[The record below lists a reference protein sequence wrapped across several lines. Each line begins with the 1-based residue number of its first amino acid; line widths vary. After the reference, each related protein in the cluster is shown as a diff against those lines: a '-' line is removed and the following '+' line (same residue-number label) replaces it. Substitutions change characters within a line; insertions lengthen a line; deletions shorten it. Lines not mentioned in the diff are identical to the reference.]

1 MNVLL
6 LRPPASFSTTSST
19 SHVCPP
25 LGLAYIAAAARAA
38 GHAATCIDACGEAP
52 FQQTPDVGGTVRVG
66 LSTTEIIERIAR
78 TSPDVIGISV
88 LFSQDWPLARETA
101 TAIKA
106 AFPQVVMV
114 SGGEHVSALPELCL
128 EQCGALDI
136 CVVGEGEATFVA
148 VLSALAHGH
157 PLAGVDGIVYRTA
170 TGTRR
175 TSARPRLNVDKLP
188 RPAWD
193 LLPIDAYL
201 KHGLSYGVNRGRTMP
216 LLASRGCPYSCTFC
230 SSPSMWTTK
239 WTVRPVE
246 DVMAEIADL
255 MQRHGAECFDFYDLT
270 TIVRRDWILEFCQAI
285 EDRGWKISWQMPAG
299 TRAEALDR
307 EVLDAMYRSGNRYVV
322 YAPESGSEATLKA
335 INKRVHLDRM
345 TESIRHAVAIGMSVK
360 LNAIMGLPNE
370 TARDLWATMR
380 YLTRMA
386 CLGVE
391 DTFVACFTPYP
402 GSALFAS
409 MRDEGRLPPL
419 DDAYFRSLGAITSLT
434 QSRASSPRL
443 SDQTITFFR
452 VTSMLL
458 FYGITFVRRPSRL
471 LRLARN
477 VWRNREESRLEL
489 GLVDMKARLL
499 GRSA

>member
-6 LRPPASFSTTSST
+6 LRPPASFSTSSST

-25 LGLAYIAAAARAA
+25 LGLAYIAAASRAA
-38 GHAATCIDACGEAP
+38 GHTTTCIDACGEAP
-52 FQQTPDVGGTVRVG
+52 FQQTTDAGATVCVG
-66 LSTTEIIERIAR
+66 LSTTEILERIDRA
-78 TSPDVIGISV
+78 SPDVIGISV

-101 TAIKA
+101 TVIKA
-106 AFPQVVMV
+106 AFPHIVIV

-128 EQCGALDI
+128 EQCPALDV
-136 CVVGEGEATFVA
+136 CVIGEGEATFAA
-148 VLSALAHGH
+148 VLDALEHGRSLAH
-157 PLAGVDGIVYRTA
+157 VEGIVCRSA
-170 TGTRR
+170 SGTTR
-175 TSARPRLNVDKLP
+175 TSARPRLAIEQLL

-193 LLPIDAYL
+193 LLPIETYL
-201 KHGLSYGVNRGRTMP
+201 QHGLSYGVNRGRTMP

-239 WTVRPVE
+239 WTARPVD
-246 DVMAEIADL
+246 DVIDEMADL
-255 MQRHGAECFDFYDLT
+255 MRRYGAECFDFYDLT
-270 TIVRRDWILEFCQAI
+270 TIVKREWILEFCQAI
-285 EDRGWKISWQMPAG
+285 DDRGWVISWQMPAG

-345 TESIRHAVAIGMSVK
+345 TESIRHAVGLGMSVK
-360 LNAIMGLPNE
+360 LNAIMGLPSE
-370 TARDLWATMR
+370 TTRDLWATTR

-386 CLGVE
+386 WLGVE

-402 GSALFAS
+402 GSALFTS
-409 MRDEGRLPPL
+409 MRDEGRLPAL
-419 DDAYFRSLGAITSLT
+419 DDDYFRSLGAMTSLT
-434 QSRASSPRL
+434 QSRANSPRL
-443 SDQTITFFR
+443 SDHTITFFR
-452 VTSMLL
+452 ITSMLL
-458 FYGITFVRRPSRL
+458 FYTITFLRRPSRL
-471 LRLARN
+471 VRLVRN